1 MFAKFTEF
9 ELITYNLGCLTDDIS
24 IFSFGGGG
32 GGGGG
37 LMILIIAV
45 LNWEIPGNALRD
57 DSKLFHSLTQKGY
70 KLLEIDQYGS

>member
-9 ELITYNLGCLTDDIS
+9 EVITYNLGCLTDDIS
-24 IFSFGGGG
+24 IFFWA